1 VDTAVLAQ
9 LNDFDPSVRKQAVMA
24 LGRSKDPA
32 ALPYLAA
39 VVRTDPDPELR
50 DLARKAGQYIQAQ
63 TKGAAAPAA
72 EPPAPIQPLSGPAP
86 AAKPPAPPKKPSAFT
101 SNPIDEPDMG
111 YLTRAYSEYEEEDA
125 AALGALGAAAGT
137 VEAAAAA
144 PASPPRGGKRG
155 KTPVRGETYNVSEAN
170 QRRAKDIL
178 ESALT
183 ANINNDNARAMR
195 YLYQSLMMDPNLIND
210 GYYAQIAG
218 GVTEAPRDEAI
229 QMIIDQGERKTFIK
243 SQEKAVRD
251 ERKNKHLSEARRSN
265 WTAVAVDLLIYM
277 LINILGPLALFFAV
291 AESLGSLDP
300 QLIAELERQG
310 VTAGFSFIVYLPL
323 VVGSA
328 ASALASFLI
337 QAAVIHGV
345 ARYLLGGVG
354 TFPNLLTRLLGLYNR
369 MLAIIYAI
377 SFVAVLAT
385 FILQFS
391 PLALCFTLPLVG
403 ASLYLGIKTL
413 AVVGEAYDFGV
424 LMGCIAV
431 LAGTLLIVIV
441 TAILSWAAVSTLI
454 QQLQTLIAT
463 MPVTP

>member
-1 VDTAVLAQ
+1 
-9 LNDFDPSVRKQAVMA
+9 MA

-63 TKGAAAPAA
+63 TKGTAAPTAG
-72 EPPAPIQPLSGPAP
+72 EPPAPGKVPPIQPLAGIAP
-86 AAKPPAPPKKPSAFT
+86 AAKPAAPPKKPSAF
-101 SNPIDEPDMG
+101 SSDPIDEPDMG
-111 YLTRAYSEYEEEDA
+111 YLTRSYSEYEQEDA
-125 AALGALGAAAGT
+125 AALGALGAAAG
-137 VEAAAAA
+137 VAEAATGADA
-144 PASPPRGGKRG
+144 PAPLPTGGKRG
-155 KTPVRGETYNVSEAN
+155 KTPVRGQTYAVSEAN

-178 ESALT
+178 EAALT

-229 QMIIDQGERKTFIK
+229 QMIIDQGERKSFIK
-243 SQEKAVRD
+243 TQEKAVRD

-265 WTAVAVDLLIYM
+265 WTAVAVDLLIYL

-300 QLIAELERQG
+300 ALQAELAREG
-310 VTAGFSFIVYLPL
+310 VTAGFSFVVYLPL
-323 VVGSA
+323 IVGSA
-328 ASALASFLI
+328 VGALVSLLV
-337 QAAVIHGV
+337 QAAVIHIV

-354 TFPNLLTRLLGLYNR
+354 TFANLLTRLLGLYNR
-369 MLAIIYAI
+369 MLIVIYGI
-377 SFVAVLAT
+377 SFVAVIVT

-391 PLALCFTLPLVG
+391 PLALCFMLPLVG

-424 LMGCIAV
+424 LMGCISV
-431 LAGTLLIVIV
+431 LAGTLIITVV
-441 TAILSWAAVSTLI
+441 TLLLSWAAVSTLI
-454 QQLQTLIAT
+454 QQFQTLLET
-463 MPVTP
+463 MPAMP